1 VIHADRVRVVRGD
14 RAVLD
19 DVRFDAEEGAIAAIL
34 GPNGAGKSTLLKTL
48 AGILAHEGTV
58 MLDGRP
64 IGAWSAR
71 ERARRMAYVPQ
82 RSELTAALHVETVIA
97 QGRYAHTGGLGQPG
111 AADRRAIAAAME
123 RTDVLGLAKRRFDQ
137 LSIGERRRVLLARA
151 LATEARAILLD
162 EPTEALDV
170 RHALELHGLLRE
182 LADDGYC
189 VVAVLHGLDAARQ
202 RTDRATLLSEGRVVA
217 DGPSVEVVTSEHVR
231 AVYGVE
237 LVERGSLGFLLG
249 AGSGGEA

>member
-1 VIHADRVRVVRGD
+1 MIRATGVRVERGG
-14 RAVLD
+14 RVILD
-19 DVRFDAEEGAIAAIL
+19 DVAFRAEEGSIAAIL

-48 AGILAHEGTV
+48 AGILEHEGRV
-58 MLDGRP
+58 ELDGRP
-64 IGAWSAR
+64 LADWTSR
-71 ERARRMAYVPQ
+71 ERARRIAYVPQ
-82 RSELTAALHVETVIA
+82 RSELTAALHVETVVS

-111 AADRRAIAAAME
+111 AADRRAIAAAMA
-123 RTDVLGLAKRRFDQ
+123 RTDVLGLAGRLFDQ

-170 RHALELHGLLRE
+170 RHALELHALLRE

-189 VVAVLHGLDAARQ
+189 VVAVLHGLDAARR
-202 RTDRATLLSEGRVVA
+202 RTDRATLLSEGKVVA
-217 DGPSVEVVTSEHVR
+217 DGASPEVVTYEHVR

-237 LVERGSLGFLLG
+237 LVEGGSLGFRLE
-249 AGSGGEA
+249 SPGGGDA